1 MRERRYA
8 MAISLLIG
16 VLFVGSLVGSV
27 AYTRHVQQ
35 NADRRQAELRHEQDQ
50 RWCPLLATL
59 DQPEVPASTERG
71 RAVQQQ
77 IHTLRIESGCT
88 EGR

>member
-8 MAISLLIG
+8 MAMSLLVG
-16 VLFVGSLVGSV
+16 VLFVGSLIGSV

-35 NADRRQAELRHEQDQ
+35 VADRRQAELRAQSDR
-50 RWCPLLATL
+50 RWCPLLGSL
-59 DQPEVPASTERG
+59 DQPDVPATTERG

-88 EGR
+88 EGK